1 MKIKTRQSIQVEEE
15 ITLPH
20 FRGSEYNFYKIISE
34 NEVINIAIYL
44 ESFEIRKSD
53 TLLTCAFM
61 DSTKEI
67 SEETFKEKFNE
78 VMSKIN
84 SLNV

>member
-1 MKIKTRQSIQVEEE
+1 MKIKTTQSVQVETE

-34 NEVINIAIYL
+34 NEIINVAIYAG
-44 ESFEIRKSD
+44 SFEIRKSD
-53 TLLTCAFM
+53 TLLTSAFM

-78 VMSKIN
+78 VMSKVN